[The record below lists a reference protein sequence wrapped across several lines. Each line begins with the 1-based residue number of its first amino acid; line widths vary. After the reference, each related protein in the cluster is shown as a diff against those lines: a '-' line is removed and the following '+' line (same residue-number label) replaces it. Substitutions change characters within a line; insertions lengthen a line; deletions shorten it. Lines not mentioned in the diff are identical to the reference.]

1 MVVGRSA
8 GGSVGS
14 RVRKCEISEVR
25 DFAISKSIDTRGLSP
40 SRMPSSEVVSKGEV
54 PDRRLSS
61 IDWLKHSSGPLIW
74 CKTLTRVDRSDRPS
88 PSQCSLRSRPVLWA
102 GLSSRSTTESQKDA
116 EEARVRDQGFLGL
129 SWVSLGV
136 HSGFPSGFNSGFPS
150 GLPSRPRVRRE
161 EFRRENARNPRGA
174 PSDLCLGE
182 VCTNPI
188 PNDRVTRM
196 PRPHPAPRGFES
208 V

>member
-1 MVVGRSA
+1 MSRWFGRF
-8 GGSVGS
+8 
-14 RVRKCEISEVR
+14 EISEVR
-25 DFAISKSIDTRGLSP
+25 DFGSLRSIDARVLSP

-61 IDWLKHSSGPLIW
+61 IDWLKHASGAPIW

-88 PSQCSLRSRPVLWA
+88 PSQCSLRSRPILWA

-136 HSGFPSGFNSGFPS
+136 PLGVHSGFPS

-182 VCTNPI
+182 VCPNPV